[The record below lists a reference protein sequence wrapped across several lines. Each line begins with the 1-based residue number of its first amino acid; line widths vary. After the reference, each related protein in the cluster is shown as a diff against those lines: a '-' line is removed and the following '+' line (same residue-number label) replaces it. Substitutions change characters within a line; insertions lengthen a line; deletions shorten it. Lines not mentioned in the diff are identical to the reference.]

1 MVTDI
6 DELVQRLE
14 DPNATFTSEEVQT
27 LIDWSVQQALNG
39 NYQTERVQ
47 DALAQSAAVSAYAN
61 AAMDRLVALWD
72 ASPMVP
78 TLEVIGDGAQAAQR

>member
-6 DELVQRLE
+6 DELTQRLE
-14 DPNATFTSEEVQT
+14 DPTATFTSEEVKA
-27 LIDWSVQQALNG
+27 LIDWNVQQALNG
-39 NYQTERVQ
+39 SYQTERVQ

-61 AAMDRLVALWD
+61 QAMDTLVALWN

-78 TLEVIGDGAQAAQR
+78 SLEVVGDGA

>member
-14 DPNATFTSEEVQT
+14 DPTATFTSEEAKT

-39 NYQTERVQ
+39 SYQTERVQ

-78 TLEVIGDGAQAAQR
+78 TLEVVDDGAQTA